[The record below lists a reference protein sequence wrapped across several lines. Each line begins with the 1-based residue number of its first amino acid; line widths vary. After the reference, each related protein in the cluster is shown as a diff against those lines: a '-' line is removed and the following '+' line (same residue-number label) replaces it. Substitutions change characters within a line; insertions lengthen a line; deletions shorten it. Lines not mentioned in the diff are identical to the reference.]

1 MKYTV
6 ICILCVVYCI
16 LYTEYSILP
25 RVHFSGE
32 LGQKGCRL
40 SGVSVSGAAGAEISL
55 TNVPAPRV
63 LETFLWL
70 FVCFLS
76 FCF

>member
-1 MKYTV
+1 MLYTV
-6 ICILCVVYCI
+6 SCILNTVFCPEFTLVVS
-16 LYTEYSILP
+16 LAK
-25 RVHFSGE
+25 
-32 LGQKGCRL
+32 KGVDYL
-40 SGVSVSGAAGAEISL
+40 GVSVSGAAGAEISL